1 MKDVVIIGAGAAGL
15 AAAAE
20 VERAGRSYQLIEA
33 QPWIGGRARTDRAR
47 FGVPVDL
54 GCHWLHSPA
63 QNPFAAAAER
73 FGYRVRKGAQ
83 SEAYAWNGERLDAE
97 RFVDASAYVE
107 ACFDRIIAAKAEP
120 DCAVSALFPEPGP
133 WHAMFEEA
141 FLLKQGLPARVA
153 SAHDFGA
160 YVWEG
165 DDWPVEDGLGD
176 LVARTAGDIRAE
188 LSTPARRIDWRRS
201 DRVAVQTDRGT
212 IEAHHA
218 IVTVSMGVL
227 QSNLIAFDPALPD
240 WAHSAINA
248 LTMGNMNKIV
258 VGFSRNVF
266 GDLEH
271 SLWMSC
277 AADRQAVEC
286 VIRPGGEN
294 IVVGMVGGP
303 FGKELARAGGAAMAD
318 YLVSALSDIF
328 GNDVRAALEPQQ
340 LLVDW
345 DANPYT
351 AGCYAVAKPGHADA
365 RAALNVPVGDRLHF
379 AGEALHVRYCGDVHG
394 AHFSGI
400 DAARRALQALE
411 PRTAK

>member
-20 VERAGRSYQLIEA
+20 VARAGRSYCLIEA
-33 QPWIGGRARTDRAR
+33 APQIGGRARTDRAT
-47 FGVPVDL
+47 FGIPVDL

-63 QNPFAAAAER
+63 QNPFTAAAER
-73 FGYRVRKGAQ
+73 FGFRVRRDEQ
-83 SEAYAWNGERLDAE
+83 SEAYAWNRAQLDAE
-97 RFVDASAYVE
+97 QFAEASAYVE
-107 ACFDRIIAAKAEP
+107 ACFDRIIAARAAP
-120 DCAVSALFPEPGP
+120 DCPVAALFPDPDT
-133 WHAMFEEA
+133 WHGMFEEA

-165 DDWPVEDGLGD
+165 DDWPVVDGLGD
-176 LVARTAGDIRAE
+176 LVARSAE
-188 LSTPARRIDWRRS
+188 GVVATVSTPARRIDWRRA
-201 DRVAVQTDRGT
+201 DRIAVETDRGT
-212 IEAHHA
+212 IEARQV

-227 QSNLIAFDPALPD
+227 QSGAIAFDPALPG
-240 WAHSAINA
+240 WAQTAIDG
-248 LTMGNMNKIV
+248 LLMGNMNKIV
-258 VGFSRNVF
+258 VAFRRNVF
-266 GDLEH
+266 GDLDH

-277 AADRQAVEC
+277 AAGRQAVEC

-303 FGKELARAGGAAMAD
+303 FGKALAAAGADAMAD
-318 YLVSALSDIF
+318 YLVSALCDLF
-328 GNDVRAALEPQQ
+328 GSDVRAALDPRS

-345 DANPYT
+345 DANPFT

-365 RAALNVPVGDRLHF
+365 RAALNRPVAERIHF
-379 AGEALHVRYCGDVHG
+379 AGEAVHTRYCGDVHG

-400 DAARRALQALE
+400 DAARRAIESLA
-411 PRTAK
+411 TV